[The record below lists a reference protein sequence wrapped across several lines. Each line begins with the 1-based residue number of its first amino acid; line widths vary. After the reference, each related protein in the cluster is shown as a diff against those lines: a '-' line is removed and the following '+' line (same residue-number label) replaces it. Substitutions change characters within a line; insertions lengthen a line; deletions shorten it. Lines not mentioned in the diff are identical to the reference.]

1 MKTLRLF
8 AIFVFLTVLLSNNFA
23 QTKREVLTNEN
34 IIELVKLGLGENI
47 IIEKIRQSECRC
59 NTDTTALAALKSAKV
74 SDAIILAVLNSG
86 KAEVA
91 QTPAVTGNG
100 VENPAMQTSSGK
112 ALAQIS
118 EPGIYLFENDEM
130 KLIEPSVFSGAKTN
144 MFLGALTYGL
154 KSTKIRAVVR
164 GKSANL
170 QTSKAQPEFYF
181 VFNPEYRNSGA
192 AMAGAFYGYA
202 ATSPAEFMMVKMD
215 QKDKTRETVVG
226 EIGAFSGTSGAPD
239 KYVREFNFEKIKTGI
254 YKVTPKIN
262 LGDGEYC
269 FYYAASAS
277 SGTGKVFDFSV
288 VSKK

>member
-1 MKTLRLF
+1 MKKILF
-8 AIFVFLTVLLSNNFA
+8 LLLFCFSTQLTPNSFA
-23 QTKREVLTNEN
+23 QTKREVITNTN
-34 IIELVKLGLGENI
+34 IIELVKLGLSENV
-47 IIEKIRQSECRC
+47 IIEKIRQSECQC
-59 NTDTTALAALKSAKV
+59 STDTNALTALKAAKV
-74 SDAIILAVLNSG
+74 PDAIIMAMLGSFKNEAAQPSDVPANS
-86 KAEVA
+86 VVNA
-91 QTPAVTGNG
+91 QI
-100 VENPAMQTSSGK
+100 QTTSAK
-112 ALAQIS
+112 ALSQIN

-170 QTSKAQPEFYF
+170 QVSKAQPEFYF

-202 ATSPAEFMMVKMD
+202 ATSPAEFMLVKMN
-215 QKDKTRETVVG
+215 QKDKSRETVVG

-288 VSKK
+288 VSKQ